1 MLARAG
7 PALAADAPI
16 LDVGCG
22 PCDAAATMHH
32 VSGHA
37 RYLGLTLDEEDRARC
52 ARAARATLPRDL
64 MLWNHPEPLPDR
76 GRYAVVWMRHALEH
90 SLAPMWTLAQARDA
104 LAPGGWLY
112 VEVPAPSTR
121 ARHAFNPNHYA
132 VVGREALLSWCAPVA
147 PAPCARGRSLSL
159 SLSDSRARRARALRG
174 RFEKTGLEL
183 VENNTWGL
191 EYEAGGAP
199 WRDEYLYFLLRRPA
213 VEAHVDL
220 ALDGRVRRVS
230 FTSAENLTEVAVRFL
245 KLHQIKVPLE
255 CALDGACGATAGDL
269 IERMR
274 RALADARERA
284 RPREGGS

>member
-22 PCDAAATMHH
+22 PCDAAATMRH

-159 SLSDSRARRARALRG
+159 SL
-174 RFEKTGLEL
+174 
-183 VENNTWGL
+183 
-191 EYEAGGAP
+191 
-199 WRDEYLYFLLRRPA
+199 
-213 VEAHVDL
+213 
-220 ALDGRVRRVS
+220 
-230 FTSAENLTEVAVRFL
+230 
-245 KLHQIKVPLE
+245 
-255 CALDGACGATAGDL
+255 
-269 IERMR
+269 
-274 RALADARERA
+274 
-284 RPREGGS
+284 